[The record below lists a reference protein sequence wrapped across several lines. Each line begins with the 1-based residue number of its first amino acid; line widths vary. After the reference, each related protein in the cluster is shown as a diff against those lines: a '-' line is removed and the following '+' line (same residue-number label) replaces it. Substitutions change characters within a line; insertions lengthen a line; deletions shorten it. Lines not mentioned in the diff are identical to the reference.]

1 MNFDRVII
9 KDVTR
14 TETNIHLAV
23 HPFTTPNAELVMM
36 MSRERYQSPSGTELP
51 EWQQRLADA
60 LWDGIPGLDT
70 LFFNNG
76 EITLQHTGV
85 FSDAEIIEAA
95 EEIIRPVLETQLT
108 LKKLGAE
115 L

>member
-1 MNFDRVII
+1 MDFDRVVI

-14 TETNIHLAV
+14 MENNIHLAV
-23 HPFTTPNAELVMM
+23 HPFSTPNAELIMM
-36 MSRERYQSPSGTELP
+36 MSKNRFVELP
-51 EWQQRLADA
+51 EWQQKLADA
-60 LWDGIPGLDT
+60 LWDNIPGLDT

-76 EITLQHTGV
+76 GITLQHTGI

-108 LKKLGAE
+108 LRKLGAG